1 MQVMGL
7 FLVLVWLFEVSGHF
21 QGGSIKDGA
30 PAGVRPWPQKRRV
43 CGILAGDEINESPR
57 CLH

>member
-1 MQVMGL
+1 MGL